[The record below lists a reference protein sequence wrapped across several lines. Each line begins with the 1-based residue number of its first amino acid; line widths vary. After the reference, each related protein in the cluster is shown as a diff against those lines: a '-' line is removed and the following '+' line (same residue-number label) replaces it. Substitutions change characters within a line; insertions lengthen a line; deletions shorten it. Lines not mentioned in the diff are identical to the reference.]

1 MEIIMSGDKSSG
13 KTETKNKTEDIF
25 AGIRCIVCGNQD
37 KSRFSKKYFKENC
50 IVVECQNCS
59 FHFIPPY
66 FRQQIDYTAYKSEET
81 GKQVAK
87 ADVWLKIQRNLLRY
101 RLIQKYKKSGDVF
114 DIGCG
119 FGHFLL
125 TGKQLGYNVTGVEM
139 SKANLDYIRKNLD
152 LEVQEKNFLD
162 VKEDKKYDIMTL
174 WDVLE
179 HMDDADKII
188 AKVSVML
195 KPGGTIFIQ
204 VPQIDSFFARLLKD
218 KWWEMGLDHVNYF
231 SHKTIKQLFAQYGIE
246 VVKIRSSLEIKNVFL
261 YVILPRLKRRKKPLH
276 TWTVSDRQQEFNK
289 MTAKPMWY
297 RKLLVFVHNIIYKIL
312 SFFRIGDEMIVVGV
326 KKTGHFK

>member
-1 MEIIMSGDKSSG
+1 MTVKDSSEKIVIQDK
-13 KTETKNKTEDIF
+13 TKDIF
-25 AGIRCIVCGNQD
+25 AEIRCIVCGNRD
-37 KSRFSKKYFKENC
+37 KSRFNKKYFKENC

-66 FRQQIDYTAYKSEET
+66 FRKAIDYTAYKSDEA
-81 GKQVAK
+81 GKEVAK

-101 RLIQKYKKSGDVF
+101 RLIRKYKKAGNLF

-139 SKANLDYIRKNLD
+139 SRANLEYIRNNLD
-152 LEVQEKNFLD
+152 IDVMGKNFLD

-179 HMDDADKII
+179 HIDDADKII

-195 KPGGTIFIQ
+195 KPNGYIFIQ
-204 VPQIDSFFARLLKD
+204 VPQIDSFFARTLKD

-231 SHKTIKQLFAQYGIE
+231 SHKTIKLLFEKYGIE
-246 VVKIRSSLEIKNVFL
+246 VVRIKSSLEIKNVFL
-261 YVILPRLKRRKKPLH
+261 YVILPRLRRRKKPLH

-289 MTAKPMWY
+289 ITAKPLWY
-297 RKLLVFVHNIIYKIL
+297 RKLLVLGHNIIYKTL
-312 SFFRIGDEMIVVGV
+312 SFMRIGDEMIVVGV
-326 KKTGHFK
+326 KK